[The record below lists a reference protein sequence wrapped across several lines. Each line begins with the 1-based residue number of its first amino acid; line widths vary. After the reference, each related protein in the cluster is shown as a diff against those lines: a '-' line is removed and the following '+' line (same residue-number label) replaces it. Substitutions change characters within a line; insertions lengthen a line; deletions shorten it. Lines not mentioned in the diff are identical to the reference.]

1 MVYRPSIGLGALQ
14 VAYTVYR
21 PILMVM
27 MMMMMM
33 MMIMMMMM
41 NCDLIFNVPN
51 CGHVMLF

>member
-21 PILMVM
+21 PILMVDM
-27 MMMMMM
+27 
-33 MMIMMMMM
+33 MMMMM

-51 CGHVMLF
+51 CGHVMLFLIFSVF